1 MALDTN
7 VLLRLLLDDD
17 PRQSRP
23 ARDVVDRAVHQGQP
37 LLLPDIVLC
46 EAEWVL
52 GSVYDLPRT
61 RIAEVLRRLVDGP
74 EFTFV
79 NRGAVAIAVDNY
91 AHGKAEF
98 SDYLIGAVASAVG
111 ATTTYTFDR
120 DLRSSNDFTLL
131 QA

>member
-17 PRQSRP
+17 PKQSRQV
-23 ARDVVDRAVHQGQP
+23 RDAVDRAVRQDQP

-46 EAEWVL
+46 ETEWVL
-52 GSVYDLPRT
+52 ASVYKLPRT
-61 RIAEVLRRLVDGP
+61 RIIEVLRRLLEGT

-79 NRGAVAIAVDNY
+79 DRGAVATAVDNY

-98 SDYLIGAVASAVG
+98 SDYLIGAVASAAG
-111 ATTTYTFDR
+111 AATTYTFDR
-120 DLRSSNDFTLL
+120 DLRTSNDFTLL
-131 QA
+131 QG